1 MERLS
6 ILSLNERETDARLVE
21 MMNLEQ
27 KRKEEL
33 ERQVQAI
40 RNRRELSRLE
50 KMLRRSHDP
59 ELRR

>member
-1 MERLS
+1 MERL
-6 ILSLNERETDARLVE
+6 ITSLNERETDARLVE

-27 KRKEEL
+27 KRKVEL
-33 ERQVQAI
+33 EKQVEAV

>member
-1 MERLS
+1 M
-6 ILSLNERETDARLVE
+6 NERETNARLVE
-21 MMNLEQ
+21 LMDHEQ

-33 ERQVQAI
+33 ERQVQAV

-50 KMLRRSHDP
+50 KLMRRTHDP